1 MTPSGALNAAM
12 TVLCCSLSYMLASYV
27 MFEIGVKKW
36 LIMNER
42 IELPEENL
50 GSRHTATLSCE

>member
-1 MTPSGALNAAM
+1 
-12 TVLCCSLSYMLASYV
+12 MLASYV